1 MLNRW
6 LNDFVAS
13 TRVGKNKN
21 KNVECTAL
29 VRSSVLG
36 LAPRGV
42 QGMYGHFTAVAQLL
56 SPRGAGPTFG
66 EGDLS
71 DF

>member
-1 MLNRW
+1 MHFNGIFFKPYLTNIHPKDYRPI
-6 LNDFVAS
+6 
-13 TRVGKNKN
+13 RP
-21 KNVECTAL
+21 AL